1 MENPLLTAAILGL
14 DRQALPAEAKATALS
29 HDDEASAL
37 LRAWARRYLLDK
49 ASGILPEAPPLP
61 APAAAD
67 EQAAD
72 EQAAKFVQQILNGPY
87 REAWEEMLSVLM
99 ATGKT
104 MPVSS
109 LPFVL
114 EWLAKDKSKLEEVLP
129 LLGSRGAWLMAQLP
143 EWQSFLQTPAPAAWP
158 VESLN
163 TRKKI
168 LQRLRQ
174 SEPATALQ
182 LLRSTWQEDGWKER
196 HQLLAKLETGLAL
209 SDESFLE
216 GCLDDKRREIRQ
228 TAARLL
234 ALLPGSALSERLHS
248 YARSL
253 MKRLPSGLWQ
263 LWPPEQT
270 PAAWQRDG
278 IDGAGAGNGGPKAIL
293 IRQLFGHIAPQ
304 HWASLFGAEDK
315 ELLRQIEA
323 NEWSGALTEGLT
335 DAIVRFQG
343 REQADALIWHWRFKF
358 VDELPGG
365 WERLTALLS
374 EGVFADIV
382 REALPDSVALLP
394 DRSMAFY
401 LLMNKA
407 VAWPADIAAHTIG
420 GLRQWLA
427 QSAVPDWSAMHYR
440 ALLKIAAYRC
450 PVILLPELEKD
461 WPAANAKVWYYWEN
475 DVRIF
480 LRVLTF
486 RKEMTETL
494 RMCSNSRVQ

>member
-14 DRQALPAEAKATALS
+14 DRQELPQEAKAAALP

-37 LRAWARRYLLDK
+37 LRAWARRHLLDK
-49 ASGILPEAPPLP
+49 ASGILPDAPPLP
-61 APAAAD
+61 VPDAAD
-67 EQAAD
+67 EHAAD
-72 EQAAKFVQQILNGPY
+72 ERAARLVHQILNGPY
-87 REAWEEMLSVLM
+87 REAWDEMLSVLK

-109 LPFVL
+109 LPLVL
-114 EWLAKDKSKLEEVLP
+114 EWLAKDKSRLEEVRP
-129 LLGSRGAWLMAQLP
+129 LLGSRGRWLMAQLP
-143 EWQSFLQTPAPAAWP
+143 EWQVFLQTPDPAAWS
-158 VESLN
+158 VESLD

-168 LQRLRQ
+168 LQGLRQ

-196 HQLLAKLETGLAL
+196 HQLLAKLETGLTLA
-209 SDESFLE
+209 DESFLE
-216 GCLDDKRREIRQ
+216 ACLEDKRREIRQ

-234 ALLPGSALSERLHS
+234 ALLRGSALSERLHS
-248 YARSL
+248 YARTF
-253 MKRLPSGLWQ
+253 MKLLPSGLWQ
-263 LWPPEQT
+263 LLPPEQT

-278 IDGAGAGNGGPKAIL
+278 IDGAGAGNGGPKAML
-293 IRQLFGHIAPQ
+293 IRQLFGNIAPQ

-323 NEWSGALTEGLT
+323 NEWSGALTEGLI
-335 DAIVRFQG
+335 DAVVRF
-343 REQADALIWHWRFKF
+343 RDRDQAEVLFRHWRFKF

-382 REALPDSVALLP
+382 RESLPGSVALLP

-407 VAWPADIAAHTIG
+407 AAWPADIAAQVIG

-440 ALLKIAAYRC
+440 ALLKTAAFRC
-450 PVILLPELEKD
+450 PVVLLSDLERD

-480 LRVLTF
+480 LRILAF
-486 RKEMTETL
+486 RKEMTDTL
-494 RMCSNSRVQ
+494 GTPSNSRA